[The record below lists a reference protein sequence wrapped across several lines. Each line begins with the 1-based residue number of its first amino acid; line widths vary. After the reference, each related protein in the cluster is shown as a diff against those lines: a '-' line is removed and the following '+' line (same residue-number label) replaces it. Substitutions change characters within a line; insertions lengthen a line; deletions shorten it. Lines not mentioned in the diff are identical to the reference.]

1 MMRAILRNLTRVSG
15 VQGSVLVDRDGMVIL
30 SEMDADLDGERVGAM
45 AAAIVATVED
55 SLAKVDR
62 GPLVHLQMDA
72 EEGKIIVE
80 EAGKALLVVLTEKSV
95 NIGLIRIEIKAAADK
110 LKQQQLAR
118 VSADAV

>member
-1 MMRAILRNLTRVSG
+1 MRTVLRDLTRVSG

-30 SEMDADLDGERVGAM
+30 SDLEADLDDERVGAM

-55 SLAKVDR
+55 SLHKVHR

-72 EEGKIIVE
+72 QEGKILVQ

-95 NIGLIRIEIKAAADK
+95 NIGLIRLEIKMAADK
-110 LKQQQLAR
+110 LKQQRVAR
-118 VSADAV
+118 VSAETA

>member
-1 MMRAILRNLTRVSG
+1 MRAILRNLTRVSG
-15 VQGSVLVDRDGMVIL
+15 VQGTVLVDRDGMVIL
-30 SEMDADLDGERVGAM
+30 SELDADLDGERVGAM

-95 NIGLIRIEIKAAADK
+95 NIGLIRIEIKTAADK

>member
-1 MMRAILRNLTRVSG
+1 MRAILRNLTRVSG
-15 VQGSVLVDRDGMVIL
+15 VQGTVLVDRDGMVIL
-30 SEMDADLDGERVGAM
+30 SELDADLDEERVGAM

-55 SLAKVDR
+55 SLAKVER

-72 EEGKIIVE
+72 EDGKIIVE

-95 NIGLIRIEIKAAADK
+95 NIGLIRIEMKTAADK